1 MPQPFI
7 RSDRCG
13 RAAYEAYLAT
23 HPDEEQMP
31 WTELTSAQRICWD
44 EFGYAVM
51 KAAYDAWVVLTRL
64 GDARPWSLLSRA
76 DQQTWTM
83 IQRAVLDADAQPAT

>member
-1 MPQPFI
+1 MPLPFI

-23 HPDEEQMP
+23 HPEEEQVP
-31 WTELTSAQRICWD
+31 WTELTNARHIRWD

-51 KAAYDAWVVLTRL
+51 KAAYDAWVVLAGL
-64 GDARPWSLLSRA
+64 GDALPFSLLSHT

-83 IQRAVLDADAQPAT
+83 IHRAVLDADAQPAT